1 MLSALYIEN
10 LAIIERAE
18 LLLDAG
24 FNVLTGETG
33 AGKSIIIDA
42 LGAVLGER
50 TSRDLVRTGCR
61 EALVSAT
68 FTELSP
74 TVLTLLEQNDY
85 VPDED
90 GSLIISR
97 RIGEDGK
104 TSARIGGRPATVA
117 ALREI
122 GRALVNIHG
131 QHENQTLLSVDRH
144 RGYLDAL
151 GRLQPIADRY
161 AETYHHYCAI
171 RRELKKLDMDEDAKE
186 RRADLLRFQ
195 IDELENADLK
205 IGEEEALKKRRDLF
219 RSSERITTALHRAA
233 SAYSGD
239 DDTDGVETLLS
250 AVSENLQTAA
260 SLMDE
265 LSPLSERVQTLL
277 YELEACGEELHTAVE
292 DLTFDEAERDEVEDR
307 LAYLRR
313 ILSKY
318 GGTEESALAMLA
330 ECKRELGGIEGAD
343 ARIAE
348 LTAQLRSAQD
358 VMVAAAAELTA
369 ARKTAA
375 ERFIGRVQEE
385 LTFLDM
391 PRVTMAVSIE
401 PTALTVNGADKVEF
415 LISSNPG
422 EPPRSIAKIASGGE
436 LSRIMLAIKSVMA
449 DVDDIDTLIFDEID
463 TGISGHA
470 AQRVGQKLRQTAAH
484 SSRSRQIL
492 CVTHLAQIASQGH
505 HHLLIS
511 KEVVNDRTFTRVS
524 PLDRIGRERELARIV
539 SGSVTEASLTAAREM
554 LELSGN

>member
-10 LAIIERAE
+10 LAIIEQVE

-50 TSRDLVRTGCR
+50 TSRELVRTGCN
-61 EALVSAT
+61 EANVSAT

-74 TVLTLLEQNDY
+74 SVLYALEEQGFS
-85 VPDED
+85 PDED

-97 RIGEDGK
+97 RIGADGK
-104 TSARIGGRPATVA
+104 TAARIGGRPAPVA
-117 ALREI
+117 VLREI
-122 GRALVNIHG
+122 GRMLVNVHG

-186 RRADLLRFQ
+186 RRADLLRYQ
-195 IDELENADLK
+195 IKELEDADLK
-205 IGEEEALKKRRDLF
+205 VGEEEALKKRRDLF
-219 RSSERITTALHRAA
+219 RSSERITATLRRA
-233 SAYSGD
+233 SNAYEGD
-239 DDTDGVETLLS
+239 DDTDGVEALLS
-250 AVSENLQTAA
+250 AVAENVQTAA
-260 SLMDE
+260 SLMED
-265 LSPLSERVQTLL
+265 LNPLSERFQALL
-277 YELEACGEELHTAVE
+277 YELEACGEELRTASE
-292 DLTFDEAERDEVEDR
+292 ELTFDESERDAVEDR

-313 ILSKY
+313 ILTKY
-318 GGTEESALAMLA
+318 GGTEETALIAL
-330 ECKRELGGIEGAD
+330 EESKRELDGIEGAD

-348 LTAQLRSAQD
+348 LTVQLGRAQD
-358 VMVAAAAELTA
+358 VMVAAATELTE
-369 ARKTAA
+369 ARHRAA
-375 ERFIGRVQEE
+375 EQFIGRVQEE

-401 PTALTVNGADKVEF
+401 PTALTVHGADKVEF

-470 AQRVGQKLRQTAAH
+470 AQRVGKKLRQTAA
-484 SSRSRQIL
+484 STARSRQIL

-511 KEVVNDRTFTRVS
+511 KEVVNERTFTRVRS
-524 PLDRIGRERELARIV
+524 LDGNGRERELARIV
-539 SGSVTEASLTAAREM
+539 SGSVTEASLAAAREM
-554 LELSGN
+554 LESSGN